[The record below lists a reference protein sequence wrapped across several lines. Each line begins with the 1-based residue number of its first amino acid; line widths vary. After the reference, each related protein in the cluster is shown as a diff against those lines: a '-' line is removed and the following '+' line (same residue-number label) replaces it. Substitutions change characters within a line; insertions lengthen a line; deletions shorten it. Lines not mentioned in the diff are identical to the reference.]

1 MAAGESC
8 SLADADVTYWKRWP
22 VNARKLIPQQQLQV
36 QLNSKSFR
44 TLFPRYAY
52 RDPIAASVSA
62 ICSLGLIYA
71 LSTVDTLWPHCKVS
85 IMFHRFPAN

>member
-22 VNARKLIPQQQLQV
+22 VNARKLIPQQRLQV
-36 QLNSKSFR
+36 QLKSKSFR

-52 RDPIAASVSA
+52 RGLITASVSA
-62 ICSLGLIYA
+62 ICSLGLTHA
-71 LSTVDTLWPHCKVS
+71 LSTVDTPWPHCKVC
-85 IMFHRFPAN
+85 IMFQRLPAI